1 MESSSDS
8 SIWRSLAVAFG
19 DGLAFG
25 VGMKLS
31 QNAARKSE
39 RPAANVFDPLANR
52 MEQVEQRL
60 QRMER
65 APALLAAASSAT
77 ASAPRAGNGAGAF
90 DQKVLDAVVNA
101 LEARLKEHSGQ
112 VERYLTDLEAKIAIE
127 LQSLHQQDQSTASG
141 AQTRLD
147 EVRQVFDQRISAAH
161 ERLERDIGSLRAE
174 VVSLNREF
182 AEAVAHIVEQQVAAS
197 VKTQADALGQTLDRN
212 VAAAAQAVEERVSS
226 AVEAQTGAAEH
237 RVTSAMEARVG
248 ALEQQLSATVE
259 ARLGGIEQ
267 QVSAAIGN
275 HLELLDRHVAETI
288 KARASATEAAVAAAL
303 RGEFDALEKDLRERL
318 ERKDREIAE
327 LRERLA
333 DGDRAALD
341 FVAAVGDLC
350 RRTSDRIAKPGAP
363 PANAAGPQT
372 LSIPAEPEPP
382 AEPERP
388 AAFAPPPAPEPE
400 LEPAPPPAPQGLHL
414 APHGPPSSMVAAAAS
429 PEPEPQIANF
439 DSLPAFAQP
448 KAGRPWRFP
457 VVSSFLALTMGLML
471 LRYW

>member
-1 MESSSDS
+1 MESSRDS
-8 SIWRSLAVAFG
+8 SFWRSLAVAFG

-31 QNAARKSE
+31 QNAARPSA
-39 RPAANVFDPLANR
+39 RQGPAASRL
-52 MEQVEQRL
+52 EQIEQRIE
-60 QRMER
+60 RIER
-65 APALLAAASSAT
+65 APAIPAASPGTPPAARPAAVPGT
-77 ASAPRAGNGAGAF
+77 F
-90 DQKVLDAVVNA
+90 DQKVLEAVVNA
-101 LEARLKEHSGQ
+101 LEARLKEHSVQ
-112 VERYLTDLEAKIAIE
+112 VERRLTDLEAKIALE
-127 LQSLHQQDQSTASG
+127 LQTLHQQDQSIASG
-141 AQTRLD
+141 AQAWVDDTRLQFNEQVSAVRERVEQ
-147 EVRQVFDQRISAAH
+147 EVGALHGQVI
-161 ERLERDIGSLRAE
+161 
-174 VVSLNREF
+174 SLNRGF
-182 AEAVAHIVEQQVAAS
+182 AEAVARIVDEQVGGTVKSQV
-197 VKTQADALGQTLDRN
+197 DALGHTLDRN
-212 VAAAAQAVEERVSS
+212 VATAAQAVEERVSS

-237 RVTSAMEARVG
+237 RVTSAMEARAG

-327 LRERLA
+327 LRERLV

-372 LSIPAEPEPP
+372 LSIP
-382 AEPERP
+382 
-388 AAFAPPPAPEPE
+388 
-400 LEPAPPPAPQGLHL
+400 G
-414 APHGPPSSMVAAAAS
+414 
-429 PEPEPQIANF
+429 
-439 DSLPAFAQP
+439 
-448 KAGRPWRFP
+448 
-457 VVSSFLALTMGLML
+457 
-471 LRYW
+471 